1 MAKTLVIGG
10 ANFSANKIETV
21 ILNEAIPCTGIT
33 LSDSTKS
40 VTSMTAFT
48 LLATVTPSDTT
59 DSIVWNSSDES
70 VATVSNGVVT
80 PTGLGVATITATCG
94 NYSATCDVT
103 IDNVVSDFIVV
114 AGYNPYKR
122 SGTVGAA
129 YNAMTTDKKTG
140 ETSGLFIIADNKAS
154 GLYAIESKSGVDTS
168 PYRFVPILIPPN
180 ATKIKVN
187 TTIGNFKT
195 RTLWID
201 STKMQTQFDTGIG
214 AYCVQG
220 TDAAYDQGS
229 TAAGPLTISI
239 PQGVEGLDS
248 FCMGV
253 ATGMSQTIYSDL
265 TSLFTLEFTYD
276 ATA

>member
-21 ILNEAIPCTGIT
+21 ILSEAIPCTGIT

-80 PTGLGVATITATCG
+80 PTGLGAATITATCG

-122 SGTVGAA
+122 SGTAGAA

-140 ETSGLFIIADNKAS
+140 KTSGLFIIAGNKAS
-154 GLYAIESKSGVDTS
+154 GLYAIESKSDVDTA

-201 STKMQTQFDTGIG
+201 STKMQTQFNTGIG

-248 FCMGV
+248 FCMAV

-276 ATA
+276 AVA